1 MYTETYH
8 EFESRTLRS
17 DVQMVWYIPN
27 PALTAII
34 QFLMKNN
41 KLIPVALLHAL
52 GVFLYTLLI
61 SWVMMNGEN
70 WFGEMNNV
78 AGPALFLLLF
88 VTSAAI
94 TGALVLGKPIL
105 LYLDN
110 KKKDAINLFCLTVGW
125 MVILIILTM
134 AGIAII

>member
-1 MYTETYH
+1 
-8 EFESRTLRS
+8 
-17 DVQMVWYIPN
+17 
-27 PALTAII
+27 
-34 QFLMKNN
+34 MKNN